1 MQISNFLS
9 KIFSYVLKVDGH
21 SIRREFKHA
30 FSIGSSRENKAL
42 NEQELAIILKLAA
55 VINKRK
61 LAFPASMFLEC
72 AQPLNY
78 IGSQM
83 MVFFRPFLTY
93 FFTMF
98 PARRQQ
104 VASFLSHQGTAG
116 SGFEL
121 EWQLPVRRIRYR
133 QDEPR
138 LSLACR
144 PETQQEMLR
153 AASLPRLARR
163 WFQTRRVQKRTR
175 LQTAI
180 SALYT
185 VLRQSRPAPACRP

>member
-1 MQISNFLS
+1 MQTSNFLS

-83 MVFFRPFLTY
+83 MVFFRPFFTY
-93 FFTMF
+93 FFNQAEYDLF
-98 PARRQQ
+98 
-104 VASFLSHQGTAG
+104 QGILEKREG
-116 SGFEL
+116 IKRIIEEL
-121 EWQLPVRRIRYR
+121 E
-133 QDEPR
+133 
-138 LSLACR
+138 
-144 PETQQEMLR
+144 
-153 AASLPRLARR
+153 
-163 WFQTRRVQKRTR
+163 KRG
-175 LQTAI
+175 
-180 SALYT
+180 S
-185 VLRQSRPAPACRP
+185 